1 MEIQIISGFL
11 GAGKTTFLNKYFP
24 LLPGKTAIIE
34 NEFGEVGLDGALI
47 QGDLPVKELSAGC
60 ICCSLAIDLKDGIA
74 EIIEKYAPD
83 RILIEPS
90 GVGKLSDVVS
100 ACEKVN
106 EKMETQITNK
116 IVIVD
121 ACDCALYAEEF
132 GQFYSNQIACAN
144 VILLSNLQEASD
156 EEKTASLACIKE
168 LNPYAVVYDED
179 WRELEGDALL
189 AILDAG
195 VQAERIADKT
205 ADVQEEEP
213 EISFSPTN
221 QVFSS
226 IVLED
231 SCAMTEQEIQELL
244 RGFGDDSYGQVL
256 RAKGIVPAVDG
267 EAWHF
272 DYTHSVQNYEKLE
285 KAKNEINRVIVI
297 GSGMNKKELR
307 KFVYSFGEE

>member
-74 EIIEKYAPD
+74 EIADKYSPD

-100 ACEKVN
+100 ACEKAKD
-106 EKMETQITNK
+106 KMEIHITNK

-132 GQFYSNQIACAN
+132 GQFYSDQIACAN
-144 VILLSNLQEASD
+144 VVLLSNLQAATE
-156 EEKTASLACIKE
+156 EEKSASVACIKE
-168 LNPYAVVYDED
+168 LNPHAVIYDED
-179 WRELEGDALL
+179 WRELEKDALL
-189 AILDAG
+189 AILEAG
-195 VQAERIADKT
+195 VQAEDKE
-205 ADVQEEEP
+205 AVHFEEEP
-213 EISFSPTN
+213 EIAFSPTS

-244 RGFGDDSYGQVL
+244 RGFGEEAYGQVL
-256 RAKGIVPAVDG
+256 RAKGIVPATDG
-267 EAWHF
+267 AAWHF
-272 DYTHSVQNYEKLE
+272 DYTKSVQNYEKLE
-285 KAKNEINRVIVI
+285 ESKEEMNRVIVI
-297 GSGMNKKELR
+297 GSGLNKKELR